1 MRRKKKKKKREEKGR
16 RKQEKRRPPIP
27 SDSITQTRKCIHA
40 ATLTKIPKRVEVEV
54 LSMFLLFFFSHEK
67 TGRFLFKR
75 LTFVFHFFQEKNCQ
89 NEILL
94 LAFKTT
100 KRRGGFLTNARHGTK
115 PKFWDGECSLGVRLL
130 DTAKKTG
137 FQTTEAIQEGKFR
150 SKTSQ
155 SKTEDEKS

>member
-67 TGRFLFKR
+67 IGRFLFKR
-75 LTFVFHFFQEKNCQ
+75 LPFVFHFFSRKKLSKRDSSLSVQ
-89 NEILL
+89 NDKKKGGIPHQRTSRYKTEILGWGM
-94 LAFKTT
+94 FF
-100 KRRGGFLTNARHGTK
+100 GGKAARHSKENRVSNDRSDPRGK
-115 PKFWDGECSLGVRLL
+115 
-130 DTAKKTG
+130 
-137 FQTTEAIQEGKFR
+137 IQK
-150 SKTSQ
+150 
-155 SKTEDEKS
+155 